1 MERTEYVINKS
12 SFEFVN
18 LDSNIHDNKLDTKPV
33 GYLRDALRRFAK
45 NKGSVVAAGIILILV
60 LFAIIAPMA
69 SDYTVSFRDPY
80 FRTTLPICTA
90 AKNNPNMD
98 FWDGCSEVE
107 LAQTTFELYYGIN
120 VESGQEAVKRGE
132 YTVRQVTRE
141 LKNNKTRVDNLY
153 TFRLNSYYK
162 VGAYYK
168 NLTLEEY
175 RSIQEYQDRTGK
187 QVLYPVVAKKE
198 RVTALL
204 DQLDPSTASSKTYI
218 NDDGNFWYKVKISS
232 KAPYTPTAV
241 FDENGNYIN
250 NYAVDPTSD
259 KDLYTSKMLVEG
271 DTKQYLYGIKNQ
283 NGFEV
288 RINYYEYFC
297 YVHYMAGDG
306 IESPHFIFGTNGDG
320 QDIFTCLAAGA
331 RFSFLLA
338 ILVSIINLTLGAI
351 YGAIEG
357 YYGGLADICMERI
370 SDILGAIPMM
380 IVLTLV
386 RLQLSNKTD
395 IPSQDIAL
403 VSMIISFLATGW
415 IGMASSVR
423 MQFYRFKNQEYV
435 LAARTLGARD
445 RRIILKHIL
454 PNSLGTL
461 ITGSVLVIPGV
472 MFSESSL
479 AYLGIL
485 DLSTSTSTSIGVLL
499 ANGQPYLTT
508 YPHVILFPALFIS
521 LLMLSF
527 NLFGNGL
534 RDAFNP
540 QLRGSEG

>member
-1 MERTEYVINKS
+1 
-12 SFEFVN
+12 
-18 LDSNIHDNKLDTKPV
+18 
-33 GYLRDALRRFAK
+33 
-45 NKGSVVAAGIILILV
+45 
-60 LFAIIAPMA
+60 
-69 SDYTVSFRDPY
+69 
-80 FRTTLPICTA
+80 
-90 AKNNPNMD
+90 
-98 FWDGCSEVE
+98 
-107 LAQTTFELYYGIN
+107 
-120 VESGQEAVKRGE
+120 
-132 YTVRQVTRE
+132 
-141 LKNNKTRVDNLY
+141 
-153 TFRLNSYYK
+153 
-162 VGAYYK
+162 
-168 NLTLEEY
+168 
-175 RSIQEYQDRTGK
+175 
-187 QVLYPVVAKKE
+187 
-198 RVTALL
+198 
-204 DQLDPSTASSKTYI
+204 
-218 NDDGNFWYKVKISS
+218 
-232 KAPYTPTAV
+232 
-241 FDENGNYIN
+241 
-250 NYAVDPTSD
+250 
-259 KDLYTSKMLVEG
+259 
-271 DTKQYLYGIKNQ
+271 
-283 NGFEV
+283 
-288 RINYYEYFC
+288 
-297 YVHYMAGDG
+297 
-306 IESPHFIFGTNGDG
+306 
-320 QDIFTCLAAGA
+320 
-331 RFSFLLA
+331 
-338 ILVSIINLTLGAI
+338 
-351 YGAIEG
+351 
-357 YYGGLADICMERI
+357 
-370 SDILGAIPMM
+370 MM

-386 RLQLSNKTD
+386 RLQLSNKTE

-403 VSMIISFLATGW
+403 VSMVISFLATGW